1 MVMSRLP
8 GFDGDRS
15 RADRHGDADGR
26 AAMRLP
32 KRGQAVDEIPKRRFS
47 RQRKGEGAALELG
60 DHPMLRRVDGAAVFH
75 GFFSSISRAWRA
87 LGRSIF
93 QWIATLYFLVRK

>member
-8 GFDGDRS
+8 GFDRDRS
-15 RADRHGDADGR
+15 SADRHGDADGR

-32 KRGQAVDEIPKRRFS
+32 KRGQAIDEIPKRRFS

-60 DHPMLRRVDGAAVFH
+60 NHPMLRRVGGAAVFH
-75 GFFSSISRAWRA
+75 DFFPRFRA
-87 LGRSIF
+87 LGEQSGDPFF